1 MASHVERPIIVSNLQ
16 SLVRSCADHQFPMSN
31 PTPLC
36 EVDPEDAMAWTEGRA
51 LVATGSPFS
60 PVNLGNG
67 KECKSSVRLGSAQ
80 AV

>member
-1 MASHVERPIIVSNLQ
+1 
-16 SLVRSCADHQFPMSN
+16 MSN

-60 PVNLGNG
+60 PVDLGNG
-67 KECKSSVRLGSAQ
+67 KQCEYCLE
-80 AV
+80 